1 MTRVTDEQLD
11 KALDILH
18 DRDGIAA
25 QSRANR
31 LHLEEYRKSLKA
43 LIMNEYQLESLGA
56 QERHAYSA
64 PRYIDFLEKVL
75 HTAIEEDEKHKYLR
89 EGAAATIEIWRS
101 QQANERKGQ
110 IV

>member
-1 MTRVTDEQLD
+1 MKITDEQLD
-11 KALDILH
+11 TALDVLH
-18 DRDGIAA
+18 DRNGIAA

-31 LHLEEYRKSLKA
+31 KHLEEYRKSLKA
-43 LIMNEYQLESLGA
+43 LIMAENQLDSLGA
-56 QERHAYSA
+56 QERRAYSDQ
-64 PRYIDFLEKVL
+64 RYIDFLEKVL
-75 HTAIEEDEKHKYLR
+75 HSAIEEDEKHTYLR